1 MFYKGKQR
9 HNPHINA
16 RPLTP
21 EQVERALGGSVLVK
35 PKPPI
40 SAGAI
45 EAQQIIEKAKQ
56 LKGEAMPDI
65 NTALRTAL
73 ENSKRE
79 TLHKTLD
86 AWEQDEKETQLE
98 KPMIAGKTNLFEVT
112 TNVSRETFNFVRD
125 NPGCN
130 MAQIKQAMG
139 AKGYNIGS
147 VGSLLTQ
154 FVFQKHIHRGVD
166 GSHTIISKEY
176 TPLMSRAKWEKIHGI
191 TNTDKR
197 KERMKKKLQQVIA
210 AKQKQDA
217 KAAGISAL
225 TVQEKKFQDEYAE
238 SARQHAN
245 SILLTRNWT
254 AQGVVDKLT
263 VMQARQLYDLLKQI
277 FGG

>member
-9 HNPHINA
+9 HNPHSNA
-16 RPLTP
+16 KPLTP
-21 EQVERALGGSVLVK
+21 EQIERALGGSVLVK
-35 PKPPI
+35 PKPPM

-79 TLHKTLD
+79 ALNNTLK

-98 KPMIAGKTNLFEVT
+98 KPMTTKKASLFEVT

-130 MAQIKQAMG
+130 MAQIKQAMSI
-139 AKGYNIGS
+139 KGFNVGS

-154 FVFQKHIHRGVD
+154 FVFQRHIHRGVD
-166 GSHTIISKEY
+166 GGHTIIKKEY
-176 TPLMSRAKWEKIHGI
+176 TPLMTRAKWEKVNGI

-197 KERMKKKLQQVIA
+197 KERMVKKIQKVVA

-217 KAAGISAL
+217 NTAGIGAL
-225 TVQEKKFQDEYAE
+225 PVQAQGEVA
-238 SARQHAN
+238 SVV
-245 SILLTRNWT
+245 LTRNWT

>member
-9 HNPHINA
+9 HNPHSNA
-16 RPLTP
+16 KPLTP
-21 EQVERALGGSVLVK
+21 EQIERALGGSVLVK

-79 TLHKTLD
+79 TLNKTLK
-86 AWEQDEKETQLE
+86 AWEEDEKETQLE
-98 KPMIAGKTNLFEVT
+98 KPVATGKTNPLEVT
-112 TNVSRETFNFVRD
+112 NNVSRETFNYVRD
-125 NPGCN
+125 NPNCK
-130 MAQIKQAMG
+130 MAQIKQAMK
-139 AKGYNIGS
+139 AKGFNTGS

-154 FVFQKHIHRGVD
+154 FVFQQHIHRDAD
-166 GSHTIISKEY
+166 GKHTIISKEY
-176 TPLMSRAKWEKIHGI
+176 KPLMTRAKWEKLNGI

-197 KERMKKKLQQVIA
+197 KERMKKKLQKVIE

-217 KAAGISAL
+217 KAAGIGAL
-225 TVQEKKFQDEYAE
+225 TIKEHKEVA
-238 SARQHAN
+238 

>member
-9 HNPHINA
+9 HNPHSNA
-16 RPLTP
+16 KPLTP
-21 EQVERALGGSVLVK
+21 EQIERALGGSVLVK
-35 PKPPI
+35 PKPPM

-56 LKGEAMPDI
+56 LKGEAMPDM

-79 TLHKTLD
+79 ALNNTLK

-98 KPMIAGKTNLFEVT
+98 KPMTTKKASLFEVT
-112 TNVSRETFNFVRD
+112 NNVSRETFNFVRD

-130 MAQIKQAMG
+130 MAQIKQAMSV
-139 AKGYNIGS
+139 KGYNTGS

-154 FVFQKHIHRGVD
+154 FVFQKHIHRDAD
-166 GSHTIISKEY
+166 GRHTIISKEY

-191 TNTDKR
+191 TNTEKR

-225 TVQEKKFQDEYAE
+225 TVQEQREVA
-238 SARQHAN
+238 SVV
-245 SILLTRNWT
+245 LTRNWS

>member
-21 EQVERALGGSVLVK
+21 EQIERALGGSVLTK

-45 EAQQIIEKAKQ
+45 EAQQTIEKAKQ

-79 TLHKTLD
+79 TLNKTLK
-86 AWEQDEKETQLE
+86 AWEEDEKETQLE
-98 KPMIAGKTNLFEVT
+98 KPMTAGKTNLFEVT

-130 MAQIKQAMG
+130 MAQIKQALSL
-139 AKGYNIGS
+139 KGFNTGS

-176 TPLMSRAKWEKIHGI
+176 TPLMSRAKWDKLHGI

-197 KERMKKKLQQVIA
+197 KARMVKKIQKVIA
-210 AKQKQDA
+210 EKQKQDA
-217 KAAGISAL
+217 KATGISAL
-225 TVQEKKFQDEYAE
+225 PVQEKKREIT
-238 SARQHAN
+238 

>member
-9 HNPHINA
+9 HNPHSNA
-16 RPLTP
+16 KPLTP
-21 EQVERALGGSVLVK
+21 EQIERALGGSVLVK
-35 PKPPI
+35 PKPPM

-79 TLHKTLD
+79 ALNNTLK

-98 KPMIAGKTNLFEVT
+98 KPMTTKKASLFEVT
-112 TNVSRETFNFVRD
+112 NNVSRETFNFVRD

-130 MAQIKQAMG
+130 MAQIKQALSV
-139 AKGYNIGS
+139 KGFNVGS

-154 FVFQKHIHRGVD
+154 FVFQKHIHRDAD
-166 GSHTIISKEY
+166 GRHTVISKEY
-176 TPLMSRAKWEKIHGI
+176 TPLMSRSKWEKIHGLD
-191 TNTDKR
+191 NTEKR
-197 KERMKKKLQQVIA
+197 KARMVKKLQKVID

-217 KAAGISAL
+217 HTAGIGAL
-225 TVQEKKFQDEYAE
+225 TVQEQREVA
-238 SARQHAN
+238 SVV
-245 SILLTRNWT
+245 LTRNWT

>member
-9 HNPHINA
+9 HNPHSNA
-16 RPLTP
+16 KPLTP
-21 EQVERALGGSVLVK
+21 EQIERALGGSVLVK

-79 TLHKTLD
+79 ALNNTLK

-98 KPMIAGKTNLFEVT
+98 KPMTTKKASLFEVT

-130 MAQIKQAMG
+130 MAQIKQALSV
-139 AKGYNIGS
+139 KGFNVGS

-154 FVFQKHIHRGVD
+154 FVFQKHIHRDAD
-166 GSHTIISKEY
+166 GRHTIISKEY
-176 TPLMSRAKWEKIHGI
+176 TPLMSRSKWDKLHGLV
-191 TNTDKR
+191 NTEKR
-197 KERMKKKLQQVIA
+197 KARMVKKLQKVIA

-217 KAAGISAL
+217 HTAGIGAL
-225 TVQEKKFQDEYAE
+225 PVQEQREVA
-238 SARQHAN
+238 SVV
-245 SILLTRNWT
+245 LTRNWT

>member
-1 MFYKGKQR
+1 
-9 HNPHINA
+9 
-16 RPLTP
+16 
-21 EQVERALGGSVLVK
+21 
-35 PKPPI
+35 
-40 SAGAI
+40 
-45 EAQQIIEKAKQ
+45 
-56 LKGEAMPDI
+56 MPDI

-79 TLHKTLD
+79 ALNNTLK

-98 KPMIAGKTNLFEVT
+98 KPVATGKTSLCEVT

-125 NPGCN
+125 NPNCN
-130 MAQIKQAMG
+130 MAQIKQAMSV
-139 AKGYNIGS
+139 KGYNTGS

-176 TPLMSRAKWEKIHGI
+176 TPLMSRSKWEKLHGLV
-191 TNTDKR
+191 NTEKR
-197 KERMKKKLQQVIA
+197 KARMVKKLQKVIA

-217 KAAGISAL
+217 HTAGIGAL
-225 TVQEKKFQDEYAE
+225 PVQEQREVA
-238 SARQHAN
+238 

-254 AQGVVDKLT
+254 AQGVVDNLT

>member
-9 HNPHINA
+9 HNPHSNA
-16 RPLTP
+16 KPLTP
-21 EQVERALGGSVLVK
+21 EQIERALGGSVLVK
-35 PKPPI
+35 PKPPM

-56 LKGEAMPDI
+56 LKGEAMPDL
-65 NTALRTAL
+65 NTALRTAMQQ
-73 ENSKRE
+73 
-79 TLHKTLD
+79 
-86 AWEQDEKETQLE
+86 WEQDEKETQLE
-98 KPMIAGKTNLFEVT
+98 KPVATGKTSLFEVT
-112 TNVSRETFNFVRD
+112 NNVSRETFNFVRD

-130 MAQIKQAMG
+130 MAQIKQALSV
-139 AKGYNIGS
+139 KGFNVGS

-176 TPLMSRAKWEKIHGI
+176 TPLMSRSKWDKLHGLD
-191 TNTDKR
+191 NTEKR
-197 KERMKKKLQQVIA
+197 KARMVKKLQKVID

-217 KAAGISAL
+217 HTAGIGAL
-225 TVQEKKFQDEYAE
+225 TVQEQREVA
-238 SARQHAN
+238 SVV
-245 SILLTRNWT
+245 LTRNWT

>member
-9 HNPHINA
+9 HNPHSNA
-16 RPLTP
+16 KPLTP
-21 EQVERALGGSVLVK
+21 EQIERALGGSVLVK

-154 FVFQKHIHRGVD
+154 FVFQRHIHRGVD
-166 GSHTIISKEY
+166 GSHTIIKKEY
-176 TPLMSRAKWEKIHGI
+176 TPLMTRAKWEKLNGI

-197 KERMKKKLQQVIA
+197 KERMKKKLQKVIA

-225 TVQEKKFQDEYAE
+225 PVQEKKEIT
-238 SARQHAN
+238 
-245 SILLTRNWT
+245 SILISRGWT

-263 VMQARQLYDLLKQI
+263 VMQARQLFDLLKQI

>member
-1 MFYKGKQR
+1 MYFTRKQR
-9 HNPHINA
+9 HNPHSNA
-16 RPLTP
+16 KPLTP
-21 EQVERALGGSVLVK
+21 EQIERALGGSVLVK
-35 PKPPI
+35 PKPPL
-40 SAGAI
+40 SAGAL
-45 EAQQIIEKAKQ
+45 EAQQNIEKAKQ
-56 LKGEAMPDI
+56 LKGEAMPDL

-79 TLHKTLD
+79 TLHNTLK

-98 KPMIAGKTNLFEVT
+98 KPVTIGKTHLFEVT

-130 MAQIKQAMG
+130 MAQIKQAMQDRG
-139 AKGYNIGS
+139 FNTGS

-154 FVFQKHIHRGVD
+154 FVYQKQIHRGVD

-176 TPLMSRAKWEKIHGI
+176 APLMTRAKW
-191 TNTDKR
+191 DKLNGLTPRQVRR
-197 KERMKKKLQQVIA
+197 KEKLKKELTAI
-210 AKQKQDA
+210 KQKKHA
-217 KAAGISAL
+217 EAAGISAL
-225 TVQEKKFQDEYAE
+225 PVQEKKEIT
-238 SARQHAN
+238 
-245 SILLTRNWT
+245 SILISRGWT

>member
-9 HNPHINA
+9 HNPHSNA
-16 RPLTP
+16 KPLTP
-21 EQVERALGGSVLVK
+21 EQIERALGGSVLVK
-35 PKPPI
+35 PKPPM

-79 TLHKTLD
+79 ALNNTLK

-98 KPMIAGKTNLFEVT
+98 KPMTTKKASLFEVT

-130 MAQIKQAMG
+130 MAQIKQALSV
-139 AKGYNIGS
+139 KGFNTGS

-154 FVFQKHIHRGVD
+154 FVFQKHIHRDAD
-166 GSHTIISKEY
+166 GRHTIISKEY
-176 TPLMSRAKWEKIHGI
+176 TPLMSRSKWDKLHGLD
-191 TNTDKR
+191 NTEKR
-197 KERMKKKLQQVIA
+197 KARMVKKLQKVIA
-210 AKQKQDA
+210 EKQKQDA
-217 KAAGISAL
+217 HTAGIGAL
-225 TVQEKKFQDEYAE
+225 TVQEKREVA
-238 SARQHAN
+238 SVV
-245 SILLTRNWT
+245 LTRNLS